1 MKRKL
6 KKLER
11 FKKEIIKG
19 YLLIYYYFEVRF
31 LKFFLFTLKKKRNTH
46 KNKISLLCPSKNRSL
61 KFQRMS
67 KSLIEKTNDPSRI
80 ELLICFDA
88 IEKEIN
94 LYDKHISDLINN
106 GFIVKKFF
114 ENLNTHA
121 KRNNFLAN
129 KSHGDII
136 FPINDDLIML
146 TSNWD
151 NVIDKEFS
159 KNKDNEP
166 LCLWINCDRKYKNLD
181 YSAFPVINRY
191 WFNSIGYIVP
201 EYFKFWYL
209 DWWICEVSRLSKK
222 YFLSKIFIHQF
233 HAETYEAEK
242 DQTYLTNATQHNL
255 DYDHNMWLKTKNFR
269 IQDSIKIKSK

>member
-1 MKRKL
+1 
-6 KKLER
+6 
-11 FKKEIIKG
+11 
-19 YLLIYYYFEVRF
+19 
-31 LKFFLFTLKKKRNTH
+31 
-46 KNKISLLCPSKNRSL
+46 
-61 KFQRMS
+61 MS
-67 KSLIEKTNDPSRI
+67 KSLIEKTSDPTRI
-80 ELLICFDA
+80 ELLICFDQK
-88 IEKEIN
+88 EKEID
-94 LYDKHISDLINN
+94 LYDTHISDLINN

-129 KSHGDII
+129 KSDGHII
-136 FPINDDLIML
+136 FPINDDLIIL

-151 NVIDKEFS
+151 NIIDKEFS
-159 KNKDNEP
+159 KINDNEP

-191 WFNSIGYIVP
+191 WYNLIGYIVP

-242 DQTYLTNATQHNL
+242 DQTYIQNATQYNL
-255 DYDHNMWLKTKNFR
+255 DYDYNMWLKTKNYR
-269 IQDSIKIKSK
+269 IQDSIKIKSKQKYL